1 MTDSRLSELKQLIK
15 DKEERRNERFRKLKE
30 RRRTSNNAGGNAGS
44 DRQSTKESGN
54 RDLQKLREQQGDIRA
69 FIRELSDEERT
80 SKEKLDNKI
89 LERHDREAE
98 RKRLDSER
106 KRRVEETE
114 YDIRDKRVKC
124 KERSR

>member
-1 MTDSRLSELKQLIK
+1 MQDQIDNLQKNLET
-15 DKEERRNERFRKLKE
+15 
-30 RRRTSNNAGGNAGS
+30 
-44 DRQSTKESGN
+44 
-54 RDLQKLREQQGDIRA
+54 DLQKLREQQGDIRA